1 MPEVADSPVARVS
14 LHVLTGLL
22 YKPKHFIG
30 DQLGTWQPDL
40 REVLLF
46 LLFFVG
52 SCLVVFLSE
61 KVTS

>member
-1 MPEVADSPVARVS
+1 MPEVADSPVVRVS
-14 LHVLTGLL
+14 LQIPTGLL

-30 DQLGTWQPDL
+30 DQLGTWAAGFAKSSS
-40 REVLLF
+40 F

-52 SCLVVFLSE
+52 SCLVGFLSE